1 MLLEVCAN
9 SVTSAIAAEKGGAK
23 RVELCAGIYEGGTTP
38 SYGDLKTARDHLTI
52 DIHAI
57 IRPRG
62 GDFLYSSLEIDIM
75 KHDIITCRQMGI
87 DGVVFGLLHPDGSV
101 DKVLNKELIELAYP
115 MKTAFHR
122 AFDMTNNAI
131 ESLEDIIDLGFDI
144 ILTSGMHNKAIDGIN
159 LIKDLILKANNRI
172 IIMPG
177 SGITED
183 NIKEIAQKTGAKN
196 FHVSLRKIVDGSM
209 EFRKANISMGS
220 VTDLSEYETK
230 ITDELRVK
238 KIVNILSEF
247 ERGF

>member
-1 MLLEVCAN
+1 
-9 SVTSAIAAEKGGAK
+9 
-23 RVELCAGIYEGGTTP
+23 
-38 SYGDLKTARDHLTI
+38 
-52 DIHAI
+52 
-57 IRPRG
+57 
-62 GDFLYSSLEIDIM
+62 
-75 KHDIITCRQMGI
+75 
-87 DGVVFGLLHPDGSV
+87 
-101 DKVLNKELIELAYP
+101 

-122 AFDMTNNAI
+122 AFDMTNNAF

-144 ILTSGMHNKAIDGIN
+144 ILTSGMHNKAIDGVN

-209 EFRKANISMGS
+209 EFRKDNISMGS
-220 VTDLSEYETK
+220 VVDLSEYETK